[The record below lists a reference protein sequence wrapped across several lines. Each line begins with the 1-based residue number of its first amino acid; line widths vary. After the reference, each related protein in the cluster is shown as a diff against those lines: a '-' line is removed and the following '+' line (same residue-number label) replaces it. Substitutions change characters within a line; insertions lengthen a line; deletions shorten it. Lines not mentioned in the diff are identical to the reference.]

1 MLGNQNALGNAGGR
15 PTKYEPRFAKELLD
29 FFRLTEAAYERVN
42 DMNGKPYLVGKT
54 IPTFQRFA
62 WKIGVD
68 ALTLWRWANDKDE
81 DGMPIN
87 SEFCSAYARAK
98 SYQEALIIE
107 GGLVGAFNPSFTN
120 LLVRNLH
127 DWKDKTEAT
136 LELNANFDSSA
147 VNEEL
152 AKAEE
157 ERIKNRE
164 IALQRIQ
171 EYST

>member
-1 MLGNQNALGNAGGR
+1 MQIELAEGS
-15 PTKYEPRFAKELLD
+15 KAKNEEGSPL
-29 FFRLTEAAYERVN
+29 
-42 DMNGKPYLVGKT
+42 
-54 IPTFQRFA
+54 
-62 WKIGVD
+62 
-68 ALTLWRWANDKDE
+68 
-81 DGMPIN
+81 N
-87 SEFCSAYARAK
+87 SEFCAAYARAK

-120 LLVRNLH
+120 LLVKNLH

-171 EYST
+171 EYSS